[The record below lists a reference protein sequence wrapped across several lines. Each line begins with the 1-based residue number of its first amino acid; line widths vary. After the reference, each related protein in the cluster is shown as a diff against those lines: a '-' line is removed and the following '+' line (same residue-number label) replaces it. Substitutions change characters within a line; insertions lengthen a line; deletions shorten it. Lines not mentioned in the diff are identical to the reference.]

1 MEDIKTSLCFA
12 VWKIRWAGHA
22 IGWKL
27 AGGADIDAV
36 GDACREECQAGVLG
50 RIIIIDCTIV
60 RAWLQVFESELNI
73 VFIAVLRIL
82 ENLASRLDLDKKV
95 FIVWLHIHYF

>member
-1 MEDIKTSLCFA
+1 
-12 VWKIRWAGHA
+12 
-22 IGWKL
+22 
-27 AGGADIDAV
+27 
-36 GDACREECQAGVLG
+36 LG